1 MLKSLIMS
9 AVHTTTI
16 IASVPAILK
25 IEMTKAMNNYELAMI
40 KEQFERELREKE
52 LRDHYSNTWRD

>member
-1 MLKSLIMS
+1 MS

-40 KEQFERELREKE
+40 KEQLERELRERDLK
-52 LRDHYSNTWRD
+52 DHYNK

>member
-1 MLKSLIMS
+1 MS

-16 IASVPAILK
+16 IASVPALIKL
-25 IEMTKAMNNYELAMI
+25 EMTKAMNKYELALI

-52 LRDHYSNTWRD
+52 LNDHYSKSWRD

>member
-1 MLKSLIMS
+1 MLKSLIMT

-25 IEMTKAMNNYELAMI
+25 IEMTKAMNKYELAMI
-40 KEQFERELREKE
+40 KEQFERELHEKE
-52 LRDHYSNTWRD
+52 LKDHYNK

>member
-1 MLKSLIMS
+1 MLKSLIMT

-25 IEMTKAMNNYELAMI
+25 IQMTKAMNKYELAMI
-40 KEQFERELREKE
+40 KEQLEREMQEKE
-52 LRDHYSNTWRD
+52 LKDHYNK

>member
-1 MLKSLIMS
+1 MT

-25 IEMTKAMNNYELAMI
+25 IEMTKAMNKYELAMI
-40 KEQFERELREKE
+40 KEQFERELHEKE
-52 LRDHYSNTWRD
+52 LKDHYNK

>member
-1 MLKSLIMS
+1 MS

-16 IASVPAILK
+16 IASVPALIK
-25 IEMTKAMNNYELAMI
+25 VEMTKARSNYELALI

-52 LRDHYSNTWRD
+52 LKDHYSQSWRD